1 MSVFIIEKMKG
12 DVYLTPKEIIEK
24 YPDLIVKFN
33 WTVTDLG
40 HILKCRIID
49 GYYDRGK
56 RNSMIKESSLKRLI
70 QYLNANLDSQ
80 KISTV

>member
-1 MSVFIIEKMKG
+1 MSLIIDNKKG
-12 DVYLTPKEIIEK
+12 DIYLTPKEAIER
-24 YPDLIVKFN
+24 YPDLIAKFN
-33 WTVTDLG
+33 WTAIDLG

-70 QYLNANLDSQ
+70 AFLNANLDSQ
-80 KISTV
+80 KISTA

>member
-1 MSVFIIEKMKG
+1 MNVFNNEKLKG
-12 DVYLTPKEIIEK
+12 ENYLTPKEIIEK
-24 YPDLIVKFN
+24 YPDLILKFN

-40 HILKCRIID
+40 NILKCRIID

-70 QYLNANLDSQ
+70 EYLNNNLDSQ
-80 KISTV
+80 KIRTE

>member
-1 MSVFIIEKMKG
+1 MSTTIDMMKG
-12 DVYLTPKEIIEK
+12 EYYLTPKEVVEK
-24 YPDLIVKFN
+24 YPDLILKFN
-33 WTVTDLG
+33 WTAADLG

-70 QYLNANLDSQ
+70 KFLNENLDSQ
-80 KISTV
+80 KIRTI